1 MAPIADA
8 IFAREDPA
16 KLAAAL
22 GIPPNVDPRPI
33 LLALPGM
40 MGDAVPI
47 GADRTMTLDAP
58 DQNWF
63 LIVSILCIAFAGIF
77 LMIRVYTKLAIVKSF
92 ELADC
97 ECFLKSVSL
106 GLNTDMLIDF
116 LFLTF
121 PLILAEVGIGYQMV
135 KWGSGVHQW
144 QVTNDQLFHQLYWAN
159 IGQLVYCPLSFFVKM
174 AILVQYLRLF
184 APSRSVNQAMFFGAW
199 GTIISCTI
207 LYTVLIFWTAF
218 YCHPR
223 KAIWDKLTPDAK
235 CSDVNDITLAQ
246 GAFNMASDIIILILP
261 TSGLWKLNVPLGRKI
276 AVTLLFATG
285 LLACIASAMRIVFTV
300 KIAPVI
306 TEADVSHN
314 ALFIGLWTET
324 ECTLGFVVA
333 CALCLPKLIQAK
345 GKKLKRAMSKA
356 SSPFNSLRSGLSNM
370 SRSGT
375 FNLSRGEKSRNNT
388 LNNSRSDTMQITS
401 RKSTQQPQAPNQFVE
416 MNELQQSPPSMSEEF
431 ELPHEHRYTHLGP
444 PSSGSSMYSQSMGLN
459 STSETPAMSRD
470 NSTKTVPKPLHVP
483 KASSSDIHDSIR
495 SPTNRITRDYM
506 SPEQLR
512 EEIHTLQAFKF
523 DPILAALAAVE
534 AAPIGDE
541 PTATIMAS
549 WVGDESIATVIA
561 SGVEATGYYTG
572 YTGYTATVDAS
583 AVAEETALVRY
594 RFTPGGNIV

>member
-40 MGDAVPI
+40 MGDAVPP
-47 GADRTMTLDAP
+47 GADRTMTVDSP

-63 LIVSILCIAFAGIF
+63 LIVAILCIAFAGIF
-77 LMIRVYTKLAIVKSF
+77 LIVRVYTKLAIVRSF
-92 ELADC
+92 ELADY
-97 ECFLKSVSL
+97 
-106 GLNTDMLIDF
+106 F
-116 LFLTF
+116 LFMTF

-159 IGQLVYCPLSFFVKM
+159 LGQIVYCPLSFFVKM

-184 APSRSVNQAMFFGAW
+184 APSRSVNRAMFFGAW
-199 GTIISCTI
+199 GTIISCII

-246 GAFNMASDIIILILP
+246 GAFNMASDIIILVLP
-261 TSGLWKLNVPLGRKI
+261 TSGLWSLNVPLGRKI

-306 TEADVSHN
+306 TQADVSHN

-388 LNNSRSDTMQITS
+388 MNNSRNDTMQSTS
-401 RKSTQQPQAPNQFVE
+401 RNSTQMPQPPNQFVE
-416 MNELQQSPPSMSEEF
+416 MNQLQQSPPSMSEEF
-431 ELPHEHRYTHLGP
+431 DLPREHRYTHLGP
-444 PSSGSSMYSQSMGLN
+444 PSSGSSMYSQSMGPQ
-459 STSETPAMSRD
+459 SAAPTPGISRD
-470 NSTKTVPKPLHVP
+470 NSTKTVPKPLNVP
-483 KASSSDIHDSIR
+483 LASSSDIHESIR

-512 EEIHTLQAFKF
+512 EEIQTLQAFKF
-523 DPILAALAAVE
+523 DPSKQSMESLAQRRR
-534 AAPIGDE
+534 
-541 PTATIMAS
+541 
-549 WVGDESIATVIA
+549 SIPFQHYH
-561 SGVEATGYYTG
+561 EQ
-572 YTGYTATVDAS
+572 
-583 AVAEETALVRY
+583 
-594 RFTPGGNIV
+594 